1 MNAAVNDGGVAR
13 GAATATMADHSQ
25 QSQEIPSQIDLTSYL
40 ADVGIFSECLT
51 GASGRDVALWAS
63 EHVGAAFGWARSVE
77 QTSSMIM
84 QEDDAEVDEE
94 LRRQHAASATRG
106 PGGALTI
113 GQLRAAKQLLLSRL
127 LHNPA
132 VPPRLHARTLL
143 DAPAHLGV
151 GGVGASPASSQGGGS
166 QGGGSQRERAIG
178 AAPRGPLHALLQ
190 PAVRRHGELQ
200 LVRRSEVHQLR

>member
-1 MNAAVNDGGVAR
+1 MASRA
-13 GAATATMADHSQ
+13 AATATMADHSQ

-40 ADVGIFSECLT
+40 ADVGIFSECLA

-94 LRRQHAASATRG
+94 LRRQHAASSTRG

-132 VPPRLHARTLL
+132 VRRRSCTRGRCSTRRPIWASAASAR
-143 DAPAHLGV
+143 ARRAARAAAARAAA
-151 GGVGASPASSQGGGS
+151 ASASARS
-166 QGGGSQRERAIG
+166 
-178 AAPRGPLHALLQ
+178 APRRA
-190 PAVRRHGELQ
+190 
-200 LVRRSEVHQLR
+200 